1 MARDRAVI
9 DRAYPALDEA
19 RALATNDR
27 AEYEAYVTLQ
37 TIGSADSL
45 REIVRQS
52 AELGRMRGVP
62 PEGAAMTLSVA
73 DARAVLAE
81 HFPTARAQLA
91 AQVESDRI
99 ERSEEH
105 TSELQ
110 SLMRISYAVFCL
122 KKKTTLHHTIQKN

>member
-73 DARAVLAE
+73 DARAVL
-81 HFPTARAQLA
+81 
-91 AQVESDRI
+91 DRQ
-99 ERSEEH
+99 RTRLNSSH
-105 TSELQ
+105 S
-110 SLMRISYAVFCL
+110 SASRMPSSA
-122 KKKTTLHHTIQKN
+122 

>member
-81 HFPTARAQLA
+81 HFP
-91 AQVESDRI
+91 
-99 ERSEEH
+99 RSEERRVGKEWVS
-105 TSELQ
+105 TCRSRW
-110 SLMRISYAVFCL
+110 SPY
-122 KKKTTLHHTIQKN
+122 T